1 MATTAFAILNDVW
14 KENGFVK
21 TKRKILI
28 LSKKKKKKNH
38 AIAEK
43 HAQIGTSIFLCRKPS
58 ME

>member
-28 LSKKKKKKNH
+28 LSKKKNH

>member
-28 LSKKKKKKNH
+28 LSKKKKKNN